1 MKSLRSLKEGL
12 AEVERHWDAN
22 DYDAALN
29 EVEGLLESWPGNVRL
44 HVLWASL
51 VQLQDDPSH
60 GLDEVKKALQQAVAL
75 DKTSPAAAI
84 ELGHYLDA
92 VEDNPQAAS
101 KVFSEGIAS
110 ARRLL
115 IDGLLGQARAL
126 VQANKRQEA
135 FKCLMES
142 LYLANIDAG
151 PDAAKAARGTPDIL
165 LRDQA
170 GQMLAFQ
177 LKGPFAIKI
186 DDLLQELFPKRSA

>member
-12 AEVERHWDAN
+12 AEVERHWDEN
-22 DYDAALN
+22 DYDAALY
-29 EVEGLLESWPGNVRL
+29 EVEGLLESWPGNVGL

-84 ELGHYLDA
+84 ELRHYLDA

-101 KVFSEGIAS
+101 KIFSDGITS

-126 VQANKRQEA
+126 IQTNKRQEA

-151 PDAAKAARGTPDIL
+151 PDAAKGARGTPDIL